1 MSGKFSLK
9 ELDNNFDF
17 WEKLIINSPQ
27 CNIYLSSNFL
37 NNLNRK
43 IKYFLIYKSNEPVA
57 GISLLI
63 DNNEQFTEL
72 DDLVV
77 YNGIF
82 FIDRTKKRSTGTRA
96 EQFEITEFAIKELN
110 KLYNT
115 IVMTLHPKINDIRPF
130 LWYNY
135 NSKNNKFFINIKYTS
150 YLEFDKKNDNIDFL
164 LPRMSSIRRQQIRY
178 GAESRSRVI
187 ESNDIEKFIIYYSK
201 LLDGTGNALDDNSKL
216 RLKNLIKNLL
226 LSKQAIMFECQDIKK
241 NTTYM
246 TIFSNFNYKSIYL
259 FGAPNYPNQRAFDGT
274 FTLWESFRILFNK
287 YKILE
292 IDLEGVNS
300 PNRGKYKLSF
310 GGKLQSYF
318 QVTLNY

>member
-1 MSGKFSLK
+1 MSEKFSLK
-9 ELDNNFDF
+9 ELNNNFDF

-37 NNLNRK
+37 NNLNRTV
-43 IKYFLIYKSNEPVA
+43 KYYLIYKSNEPVA

-63 DNNEQFTEL
+63 DKNNKLTEL
-72 DDLVV
+72 DDFVV

-82 FIDRTKKRSTGTRA
+82 FIDRTRKTSTGIRA
-96 EQFEITEFAIKELN
+96 EQFEITEFAIRELN
-110 KLYNT
+110 KVYNS

-135 NSKNNKFFINIKYTS
+135 NSKNSKFFVNIKYTS
-150 YLEFDKKNDNIDFL
+150 YLEFDKKKDNIDFL
-164 LPRMSSIRRQQIRY
+164 LPKMSSIRRQQIRY
-178 GAESRSRVI
+178 GAESSSCVV
-187 ESNDIEKFIIYYSK
+187 ESNNVEKFIVFYSK
-201 LLDGTGNALDDNSKL
+201 LLHGTGNALDDTSKI

-226 LSKQAIMFECQDIKK
+226 LNKQAIMFECQDIKK

-246 TIFSNFNYKSIYL
+246 TIFSNFNYRSIYL
-259 FGAPNYPNQRAFDGT
+259 FGAPNSSNQRAFDGT
-274 FTLWESFRILFNK
+274 FTLWESFKILFNK

-310 GGKLQSYF
+310 GGNLKSYF
-318 QVTLNY
+318 QVIKK

>member
-1 MSGKFSLK
+1 MSEKFSLK
-9 ELDNNFDF
+9 ELDKNFDF

-43 IKYFLIYKSNEPVA
+43 VKFYLIYKSNEPVA

-63 DNNEQFTEL
+63 DKNKQLTEL
-72 DDLVV
+72 DDFVV

-82 FIDRTKKRSTGTRA
+82 FIDRTKKTSTGTRT

-110 KLYNT
+110 KVYNS
-115 IVMTLHPKINDIRPF
+115 IIMTLHPKINDIRPF

-135 NSKNNKFFINIKYTS
+135 NSKNSKFFVNIKYTS
-150 YLEFDKKNDNIDFL
+150 YLEFDKKKDNIDFL
-164 LPRMSSIRRQQIRY
+164 LPKMSSIRRQQIRY
-178 GAESRSRVI
+178 GAESSSCVI
-187 ESNDIEKFIIYYSK
+187 ESNNVEKFIVFYSN
-201 LLDGTGNALDDNSKL
+201 LLHGTGNALNDTSKI

-226 LSKQAIMFECQDIKK
+226 INKQAIMFECQDIKK

-259 FGAPNYPNQRAFDGT
+259 FGAPNSSNQRAFDGT
-274 FTLWESFRILFNK
+274 FALWESFKILFNK

-318 QVTLNY
+318 QVILK